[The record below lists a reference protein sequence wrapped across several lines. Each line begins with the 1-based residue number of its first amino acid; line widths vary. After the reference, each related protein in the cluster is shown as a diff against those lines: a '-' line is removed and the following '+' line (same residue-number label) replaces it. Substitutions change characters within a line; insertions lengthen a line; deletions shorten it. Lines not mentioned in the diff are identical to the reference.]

1 MAWGMGHGALGM
13 GHGAWGIGR
22 SVAEGL
28 GIGQTGHWA
37 LGFYNIGIERKGRF
51 SDRFCHPPII
61 P

>member
-1 MAWGMGHGALGM
+1 MGHGALGI
-13 GHGAWGIGR
+13 GHGAWGMGHW
-22 SVAEGL
+22 EE
-28 GIGQTGHWA
+28 GQTGHWA